1 MADYLVTDSELTSV
15 ANAIRTKGGTSSSL
29 EFPTEFVTAI
39 QDIPTGGGGG
49 SGDGYVWQDGDG
61 YLHLSNEAGTEYIVA
76 NLISDAYDDSATYAV
91 GDYCSY
97 DGDFYVCNTAISTAE
112 SWTAAHWTQ
121 VTVSDELTEI
131 KEDIASLNSQISN
144 LNSKVVITATLTA
157 SSYSVSASA
166 ASGYSL
172 SSIKAD
178 MVACGYRVTSG
189 SMSSLTSDVTITTS
203 AGAATVACSSAPTA
217 SVTLEIYL
225 I

>member
-1 MADYLVTDSELTSV
+1 MASQTT
-15 ANAIRTKGGTSSSL
+15 N
-29 EFPTEFVTAI
+29 
-39 QDIPTGGGGG
+39 
-49 SGDGYVWQDGDG
+49 
-61 YLHLSNEAGTEYIVA
+61 LHLIKPALNDPADIGDI
-76 NLISDAYDDSATYAV
+76 NDDMDIIDAAYGA
-91 GDYCSY
+91 
-97 DGDFYVCNTAISTAE
+97 
-112 SWTAAHWTQ
+112 
-121 VTVSDELTEI
+121 
-131 KEDIASLNSQISN
+131 LNSQISN

-178 MVACGYRVTSG
+178 MVACGYRVASG